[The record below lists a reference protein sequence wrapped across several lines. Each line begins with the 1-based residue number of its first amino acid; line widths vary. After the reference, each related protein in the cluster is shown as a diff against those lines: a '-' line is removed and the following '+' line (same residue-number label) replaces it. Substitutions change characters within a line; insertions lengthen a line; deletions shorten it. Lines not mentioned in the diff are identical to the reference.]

1 MTSKKI
7 ANLPTGKA
15 GSKKQIVKSKT
26 KKASSQPALPR
37 GRQLVARSSNASS
50 LSAPM
55 YDVKGAKH
63 GTFALPSAVFGA
75 KINKILMAQAVR
87 VYLANQRQGNANTKS
102 RGEIDL
108 TTAKWYRQKGTGRA
122 RHGAQSAPIFV
133 GGGVAHGP
141 RIKDYS
147 LSMPQKMRKAALL
160 SALSLKAKDGEIKV
174 LSGLSKITPKTK
186 DMDQVIKKITESKKN
201 KTKVLLVTSAA
212 PKDLENVYRAGRN
225 LKNMEILNAKLL
237 NTYAVLKYKNLIFMK
252 ESIDILAPSNG
263 VKRTK

>member
-1 MTSKKI
+1 MKMASKKI
-7 ANLPTGKA
+7 AN
-15 GSKKQIVKSKT
+15 SKT
-26 KKASSQPALPR
+26 KVVRKTEKVKASVS
-37 GRQLVARSSNASS
+37 VRSRAKTSGLNV
-50 LSAPM
+50 PM
-55 YDVKGAKH
+55 YDVRGAKN
-63 GTFALPSAVFGA
+63 GTFLLPKEIFGE
-75 KINKILMAQAVR
+75 KINHALMAQYVR
-87 VYLANQRQGNANTKS
+87 VYLANQRQGNAHTKS

-141 RIKDYS
+141 KIKDYS

-186 DMDQVIKKITESKKN
+186 DMDKIIKKITESKKN